1 MKKIR
6 LIFLFSFLLL
16 AYFVNAQKID
26 KIVYK
31 KIYTS
36 YYSYDL
42 HAPLYVVY
50 KLYKGGGSAKRSNF
64 FEEYGT
70 AKSRD
75 YKKSGYDRGH
85 LVSAEDF
92 AFNQAYEK
100 LTFSYYNCFPQ
111 SSKLNKGPWKSWEYK
126 IRQESQ
132 KWPLKI
138 YVGGIYSDKKL
149 NNRVSVPKYC
159 WKVVY
164 NLKTKLIMHVL
175 LFENDAKASA
185 VRVNL
190 SKLKQMLGYQVDFN
204 MN

>member
-1 MKKIR
+1 M
-6 LIFLFSFLLL
+6 
-16 AYFVNAQKID
+16 
-26 KIVYK
+26 
-31 KIYTS
+31 
-36 YYSYDL
+36 
-42 HAPLYVVY
+42 
-50 KLYKGGGSAKRSNF
+50 
-64 FEEYGT
+64 
-70 AKSRD
+70 
-75 YKKSGYDRGH
+75 
-85 LVSAEDF
+85 VSAEDF
-92 AFNQAYEK
+92 AFNQAYER

-111 SSKLNKGPWKSWEYK
+111 SSKLNKGPWKSWENK

-185 VRVNL
+185 FRVNL
-190 SKLKQMLGYQVDFN
+190 SKLKQMLGYPVDFN

>member
-1 MKKIR
+1 MR
-6 LIFLFSFLLL
+6 YIFLFFIILFTQFI
-16 AYFVNAQKID
+16 YAQKVD
-26 KIVYK
+26 KIVDK
-31 KIYTS
+31 KIYLS

-50 KLYKGGGSAKRSNF
+50 KLYKGGGSARRSMF
-64 FEEYGT
+64 FEEFGT
-70 AKSRD
+70 AKNKD

-92 AFNQAYEK
+92 AFNQEYEK
-100 LTFSYYNCFPQ
+100 LTFSYYNCYPQ
-111 SSKLNKGPWKSWEYK
+111 TSKLNKGAWKSWENK

-138 YVGGIYSDKKL
+138 YAGGIYTDKKI

-175 LFENDAKASA
+175 LFENDEKASSY
-185 VRVNL
+185 RVNI
-190 SKLKQMLGYQVDFN
+190 SKLNQMLGYVVDFN
-204 MN
+204 LN

>member
-1 MKKIR
+1 MKKTCF
-6 LIFLFSFLLL
+6 IFLFSFFLF
-16 AYFVNAQKID
+16 AYLVNAQKID

-92 AFNQAYEK
+92 AFNQAYER

-111 SSKLNKGPWKSWEYK
+111 SSKLNKGPWKSWENK

-164 NLKTKLIMHVL
+164 NQKTGLILHAL
-175 LFENDAKASA
+175 IFSNDNLGA
-185 VRVNL
+185 VRRTTVSDLKSILKYPVNF
-190 SKLKQMLGYQVDFN
+190 SSN
-204 MN
+204 